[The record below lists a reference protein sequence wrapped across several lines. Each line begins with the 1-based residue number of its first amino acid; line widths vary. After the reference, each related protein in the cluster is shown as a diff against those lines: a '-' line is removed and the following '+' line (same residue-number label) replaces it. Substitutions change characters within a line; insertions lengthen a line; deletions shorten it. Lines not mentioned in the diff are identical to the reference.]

1 MVGFSGG
8 SGRPICA
15 KQANS
20 LQRIH
25 IPVLLAEA
33 ISALAVRPG
42 GIYIDATVGQGG
54 HAIGILEHSAPD
66 GRLLAIDIDP
76 QAVAFASERLRPYGA
91 RATVVQGNFAI
102 LSDIAAAQGFPAVD
116 GVLFDLGLCS
126 QQIETAGRGF
136 SFQRDEPLDMRY
148 SQEGPTAADLVN
160 SLPEQELADL
170 LFRFG
175 EERAARAIA
184 RAIVAQRPVLTTGQ
198 LARLVEGI
206 LGRRGG
212 RIHPA
217 TRTFLA
223 LRIAVN
229 KELEALA
236 QALPQATALLKPGGR
251 LVVISFHSLED
262 RLVKGFLQRESRD
275 CLCPPRMPVC
285 VCGHKAILKVLTPK
299 PVFPSAQEVAIN
311 PRARS
316 ARLRAAERLPQLMS
330 S

>member
-1 MVGFSGG
+1 MVGFSER
-8 SGRPICA
+8 SGRPVCA
-15 KQANS
+15 KQGDS

-33 ISALAVRPG
+33 ISALAVRPS

-91 RATVVQGNFAI
+91 RATVVQGNFAV
-102 LSDIAAAQGFPAVD
+102 LSDIAAAQGFSAVD

-126 QQIETAGRGF
+126 QQIGTAGRGF

-160 SLPEQELADL
+160 SLPEQELAGL

-198 LARLVEGI
+198 LARLVEGV
-206 LGRRGG
+206 LGRGG

-229 KELEALA
+229 RELETLA
-236 QALPQATALLKPGGR
+236 QALPQAATLLKPGGR
-251 LVVISFHSLED
+251 LVVISFHGLED
-262 RLVKGFLQRESRD
+262 RLVKRFLQRESKD

-285 VCGHKAILKVLTPK
+285 ACGHKAILKVITPK
-299 PVFPSAQEVAIN
+299 PVLPSAQEVATN

-316 ARLRAAERLPQLMS
+316 ARLRAAERLPQS
-330 S
+330 